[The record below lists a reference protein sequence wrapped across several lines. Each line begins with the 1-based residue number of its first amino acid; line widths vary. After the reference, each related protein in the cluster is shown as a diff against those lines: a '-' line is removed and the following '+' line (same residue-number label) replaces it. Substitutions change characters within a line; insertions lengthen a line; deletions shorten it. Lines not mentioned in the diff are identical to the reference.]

1 MKRLNRKRLLYALVT
16 IFLLFAEVC
25 IALYAHDDF
34 IRPYVGDMLVVIVCY
49 TFVRIFIPE
58 RVRLLPFYVFL
69 FAVFV
74 EALQYF
80 EIVKR
85 LGLEENTFFRVLIGS
100 VFDWKD
106 IGCYAAGCMLLAL
119 YEIAGVYAGRSRS
132 KRC

>member
-49 TFVRIFIPE
+49 TFVRIFVPE

-80 EIVKR
+80 ELVKR
-85 LGLEENTFFRVLIGS
+85 LGLEENRFFRVLIGS

-106 IGCYAAGCMLLAL
+106 IGCYALGCVFLAI
-119 YEIAGVYAGRSRS
+119 YEIVRLYPDR
-132 KRC
+132 KKKNQI